1 MKKDQKLGELRAYAC
16 GIKGMEGSQIMNAR
30 SRGKAKSSF
39 LCSLDMDIPYTSIRC
54 KDAGAPLTS
63 ERFMEN
69 ARYRNIPF
77 AYVGMRV
84 EVDGKPGVIT
94 GHNSSANLNVL
105 FDDGQQSNC
114 HPNWM
119 VKYFDNAGRFVAEFK
134 KGRTA

>member
-1 MKKDQKLGELRAYAC
+1 MQGELRAYAC
-16 GIKGMEGSQIMNAR
+16 GIKGMDGVEIVHAR
-30 SRGKAKSSF
+30 SRGKARYLF
-39 LCSLDMDIPYTSIRC
+39 YLDCDADYPFPLITCRS
-54 KDAGAPLTS
+54 AGAPLTS
-63 ERFMEN
+63 ERFREN

-119 VKYFDNAGRFVAEFK
+119 MRYFDKRGKLIKEFK
-134 KGRTA
+134 EAKAA

>member
-1 MKKDQKLGELRAYAC
+1 MDGELRAFQC
-16 GIKGMEGSQIMNAR
+16 GIKGMDGHEVYNAR
-30 SRGKAKSSF
+30 SAGKAKYQF
-39 LCSLDMDIPYTSIRC
+39 WLDCDGDVPWALLTCRVQ
-54 KDAGAPLTS
+54 GAAFTS

-105 FDDGQQSNC
+105 FDNGQVMNC

-119 VKYFDNAGRFVAEFK
+119 MKYFDKRGHLIKEFK
-134 KGRTA
+134 EAKTA